1 MSYSQFTHN
10 ERIALATLL
19 RAGHT
24 KADCARELSK
34 DRSTIGREI
43 AFHQD
48 DDGVYCGGSAHK
60 RAVLY
65 RKNGKYAAQKIANDR
80 TLRRHI
86 IRKLKKHWSPEQIAG
101 RLKLAHGVTIISHET
116 IYVWIY
122 EERPDLKKYLRCTK
136 GKYRRKR
143 GTKAREAQR
152 ERAKV
157 KRIDERPPEVDLRTR
172 IGDWEG
178 DTVIGGEKTT
188 RIATNVERYSGY
200 GFGDLLPLVSAA
212 IMHETLAKRFAT
224 IPRGKCRT
232 YTYDNGTELGGDDAQ
247 LETMIRMSVYRA
259 YPYHSW
265 ERGTNENWNGLLREF
280 FPKKMRFSTL
290 TQADVDR
297 AVKLLNHRPRKRLG
311 YLTPYEVFVLGK
323 VPPEREKAICC
334 SSG

>member
-1 MSYSQFTHN
+1 MSYSHITRDDRVSLAQLLWAGKNHTEIA
-10 ERIALATLL
+10 ERLGKEKGA
-19 RAGHT
+19 
-24 KADCARELSK
+24 
-34 DRSTIGREI
+34 IGREI
-43 AFHQD
+43 QRNKD
-48 DDGVYCGGSAHK
+48 DDGIYRGTHAHK
-60 RAVLY
+60 RAMAR
-65 RKNGKYAAQKIANDR
+65 RKNAKKKGRKIANDK
-80 TLRRHI
+80 TLRQYI
-86 IRKLKKHWSPEQIAG
+86 IRKLKLHWSPEQIAG
-101 RLKLAHGVTIISHET
+101 RRKHEHEKVIISHET

-143 GTKAREAQR
+143 GTKARENKR
-152 ERAKV
+152 DRAKV

-200 GFGDLLPLVSAA
+200 GFGDLMHVVRAD

-224 IPRGKCRT
+224 VPRAKCHT
-232 YTYDNGTELGGDDAQ
+232 YTYDNGTELGEDDAH

-280 FPKKMRFSTL
+280 FPKKMCFATL

-297 AVKLLNHRPRKRLG
+297 AVGLINHRPRKRLG

-323 VPPEREKAICC
+323 VPPGRKQFRC
-334 SSG
+334 SSS